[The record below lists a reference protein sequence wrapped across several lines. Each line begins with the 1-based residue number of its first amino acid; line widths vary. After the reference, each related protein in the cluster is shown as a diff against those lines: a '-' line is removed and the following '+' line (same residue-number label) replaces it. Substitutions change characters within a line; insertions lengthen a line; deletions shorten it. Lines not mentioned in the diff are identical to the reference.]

1 MHKPVPAIAAF
12 LLGGTAFAQSQ
23 RPNVIL
29 FVVDDMGP
37 MDTSVPFLAD
47 SCGSRPG
54 QVSRDRHLPDGGAY
68 PGSPG
73 AD

>member
-29 FVVDDMGP
+29 FVVADGHICALSRRQLRFP
-37 MDTSVPFLAD
+37 AWTSIT
-47 SCGSRPG
+47 G
-54 QVSRDRHLPDGGAY
+54 QTPS
-68 PGSPG
+68 
-73 AD
+73 